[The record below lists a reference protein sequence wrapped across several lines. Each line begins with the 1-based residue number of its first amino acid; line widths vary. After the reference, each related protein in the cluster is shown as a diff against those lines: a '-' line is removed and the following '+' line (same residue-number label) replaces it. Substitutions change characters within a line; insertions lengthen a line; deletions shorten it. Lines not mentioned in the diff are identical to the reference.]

1 MGQSLDPRVNFTS
14 LRRYQ
19 MRPWPEDDN
28 PLIYVQTLIRIMD
41 VWAEYKLSNG
51 DYSAGK
57 AGISEF
63 FFVSKVED
71 NIGGACCVGVFGK

>member
-19 MRPWPEDDN
+19 MRLWPEDDN

-41 VWAEYKLSNG
+41 VWAEYKLSNR
-51 DYSAGK
+51 DHSAGK
-57 AGISEF
+57 TGISEF
-63 FFVSKVED
+63 FFVTKVED
-71 NIGGACCVGVFGK
+71 NIGSACCVGVFGK

>member
-1 MGQSLDPRVNFTS
+1 MGRSLDPRVNFIS

-19 MRPWPEDDN
+19 MRLWLEDDN

-51 DYSAGK
+51 DHSAGK

-63 FFVSKVED
+63 FFVTKVED
-71 NIGGACCVGVFGK
+71 NIGGACCVGVFGE